1 MKKGSASKRRKYFA
15 LNFILVREQ
24 SMVDSHGEKIKFMSF
39 KLPHFMA
46 D

>member
-1 MKKGSASKRRKYFA
+1 MKKGSASEHRKYFA
-15 LNFILVREQ
+15 LNFIFVEEQ